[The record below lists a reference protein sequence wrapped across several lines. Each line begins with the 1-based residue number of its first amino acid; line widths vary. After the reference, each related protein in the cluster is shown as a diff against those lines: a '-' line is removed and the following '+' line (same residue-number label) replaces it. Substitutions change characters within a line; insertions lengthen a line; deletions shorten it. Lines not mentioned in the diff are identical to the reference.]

1 LVNLIKFFGISSKSN
16 KMINSTKNE
25 KTIGITGASGALGKE
40 LTKLFRQKGYK
51 VIGFTHSKTNY
62 EINFESPNEWIRWEC
77 GKESSLK
84 KQLENI
90 DILIL
95 NHGIYDLSRENSN
108 YENSIEINALSKF
121 KFLNLFED
129 IALSND
135 SQIKKEIWIN
145 TSEAEIL
152 PALNP
157 SYEISKSLI
166 GQLVSF
172 KKNLLDKNTK
182 KKLIIKKI
190 ILGPFKSEL
199 NPLGIMSPKFVS
211 KKIYDLA
218 NSKNYLVIISPNP
231 LSYILFPL
239 KEFFNFFV
247 LPNYLQVQILVS
259 RNLDLSIFQY
269 HHLKQLLYA
278 PIEQIVF
285 HLLLLRSIYHL
296 MFCKI

>member
-1 LVNLIKFFGISSKSN
+1 
-16 KMINSTKNE
+16 MQNE
-25 KTIGITGASGALGKE
+25 KIVGITGASGSLGKE
-40 LTKLFRQKGYK
+40 LTKLFRKKGYK
-51 VIGFTHSKTNY
+51 VIGFTHSKTDN
-62 EINFESPNEWIRWEC
+62 IVNFETPNEWITWEC
-77 GKESSLK
+77 GKESKLKEHLK
-84 KQLENI
+84 KI

-95 NHGIYDLSRENSN
+95 NHGIYNLSRENCN

-172 KKNLLDKNTK
+172 RKNLMDKNTK

-190 ILGPFKSEL
+190 ILGPFRSEL
-199 NPLGIMSPKFVS
+199 NPIGIMSPKFVS
-211 KKIYDLA
+211 EKIYDLA
-218 NSKNYLVIISPNP
+218 NSKNYLIIISPNP
-231 LSYILFPL
+231 LSYLLFPL
-239 KEFFNFFV
+239 KELLNF
-247 LPNYLQVQILVS
+247 LYCQI
-259 RNLDLSIFQY
+259 
-269 HHLKQLLYA
+269 
-278 PIEQIVF
+278 
-285 HLLLLRSIYHL
+285 IY
-296 MFCKI
+296 KYKS